1 MIGHQLAPGAT
12 PVKPATARPSL
23 PPLDSGNGVLM
34 LHECQIQKREDEFAW
49 VEQYL
54 VRCKCHMGERWQV
67 WRPGDPTFI
76 CPEEGNRDT
85 THNMPTED
93 V

>member
-1 MIGHQLAPGAT
+1 
-12 PVKPATARPSL
+12 
-23 PPLDSGNGVLM
+23 M
-34 LHECQIQKREDEFAW
+34 LHECQIEKEFDDFAW
-49 VEQYL
+49 VEQYRI
-54 VRCKCHMGERWQV
+54 RCKCHMVAWLI

-76 CPEEGNRDT
+76 CPEEGNHGT